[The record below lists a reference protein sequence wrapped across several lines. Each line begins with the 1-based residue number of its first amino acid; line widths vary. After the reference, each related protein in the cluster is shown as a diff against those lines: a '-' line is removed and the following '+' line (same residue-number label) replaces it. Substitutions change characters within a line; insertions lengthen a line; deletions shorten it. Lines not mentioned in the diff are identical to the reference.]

1 MPATIEG
8 SDLQQ
13 LFERFLR
20 YVKVDTRSDEGSESS
35 PSTEKQKDLSRM
47 LAEELRVLGCDD
59 AEMDEWGHV
68 FATVPEN
75 LPADHPAAGN
85 VPTIGFIAHVD
96 T

>member
-1 MPATIEG
+1 
-8 SDLQQ
+8 
-13 LFERFLR
+13 
-20 YVKVDTRSDEGSESS
+20 
-35 PSTEKQKDLSRM
+35 M